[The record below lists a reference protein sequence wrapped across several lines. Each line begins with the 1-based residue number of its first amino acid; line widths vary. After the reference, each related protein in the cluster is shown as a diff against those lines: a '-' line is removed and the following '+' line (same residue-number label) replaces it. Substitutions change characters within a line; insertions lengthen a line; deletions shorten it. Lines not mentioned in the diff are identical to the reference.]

1 MTTGKFIPFHIILIA
16 SIFNGFFAMIIA
28 FFIITPLVVLISYLI
43 AWDLNNAVGYVY
55 KNIDVLI
62 ISFVV
67 GYLFE
72 VTDRVIRGRKKN
84 KIISI
89 VRSKE
94 DRW

>member
-1 MTTGKFIPFHIILIA
+1 MTIGKCIPFHVILIA
-16 SIFNGFFAMIIA
+16 SIFNGFFAMIIG
-28 FFIITPLVVLISYLI
+28 FFIITPLAVLISYLI
-43 AWDLNNAVGYVY
+43 AWDLNKVVGYVY

-67 GYLFE
+67 GYSFE
-72 VTDRVIRGRKKN
+72 VTDRVIRGRKKS

-89 VRSKE
+89 VRDKE